1 MEQTLKQKALSGTK
15 WSSILQFGRYG
26 ISFFLSIVLARLLD
40 PEEFGL
46 IGMLTIFTVIAQIF
60 INSGLSSAIIRDK
73 TAVEKDFSTV
83 FYFNLCVSLLFYAVL
98 YFAAPTIANF
108 YEEPILIKLTRW
120 VALVFVINAFGLVQN
135 AILVREIDF
144 KTQSISHLSG
154 LAVSVLVGGF
164 MAFQGHGVWSIVGQV
179 LSQAIVT
186 NTLLWILSQW
196 KPRDGFSFASFK
208 KLWAFGSKILATT
221 LVTQVIDN
229 IDTILIGKLFSAQN
243 LGFYTRAKSS
253 REIPQNIFRGVL
265 GSVSFSVLS
274 NVNDSLTELR
284 RIHLRFLKLAAFLIF
299 PVVLGLIA
307 AAKPFVIVLYS
318 DKWLPSVPILQII
331 AFFAITYTLG
341 VLFSQTLMA
350 LGKAGKYFQLNVV
363 KRIISLLALPVGLF
377 FGLYPFFIALVILGF
392 IGFLLDL
399 IFIGKELNIS
409 LIDYFIVLIK
419 YFFPAA
425 FMMCAVYGLS
435 LLPIQSMHA
444 LLIIQIF
451 TGILIYWLFSVIFKV
466 EEYYEIRNI
475 IKTKVNQL
483 LTKFRR

>member
-15 WSSILQFGRYG
+15 WSSILQFGNYG

-46 IGMLTIFTVIAQIF
+46 IGMLTIFTVIAKIF

-83 FYFNLCVSLLFYAVL
+83 FYFNLFVSLLFYVSL
-98 YFAAPTIANF
+98 YFAAPVIAKF

-135 AILVREIDF
+135 AILVRKIDF
-144 KTQSISHLSG
+144 KTQSISHLGG
-154 LAVSVLVGGF
+154 LAVSALVGGY
-164 MAFQGHGVWSIVGQV
+164 MAFSGNGVWSIVGQI

-208 KLWAFGSKILATT
+208 KLWAFGSKVLATT

-253 REIPQNIFRGVL
+253 RAIPQNIMGGVL
-265 GSVSFSVLS
+265 SSVSFSVLS
-274 NVNDSLTELR
+274 NVNDSLSELR
-284 RIHLRFLKLAAFLIF
+284 RIHLRFLKLAAFVVF

-307 AAKPFVIVLYS
+307 AAKAFVIVLYS

-331 AFFAITYTLG
+331 AFYAITYTLG

-350 LGKAGKYFQLNVV
+350 LGKAGKYFQLNVL
-363 KRIISLLALPVGLF
+363 KRIIGLLALPVGLF
-377 FGLYPFFIALVILGF
+377 LGLYPFFIALVFLGF
-392 IGFLLDL
+392 LGFLLDL
-399 IFIGKELNIS
+399 IYIGKELNIRLKTYF
-409 LIDYFIVLIK
+409 LILFK
-419 YFFPAA
+419 YFLPAT

-444 LLIIQIF
+444 LLLMQIF
-451 TGILIYWLFSVIFKV
+451 VGMLIYWLFSILFKV
-466 EEYYEIRNI
+466 EEYYEIRDM
-475 IKTKVNQL
+475 IKTKVKQII
-483 LTKFRR
+483 KKHRR